1 MLLLRRRVGTRRR
14 EGSGSREEEGG
25 AEAEMEEAAEEC
37 HQLPGILSAA
47 KHSKSWDSA
56 DREGEWMSVRRE
68 LDVWFG
74 LTKFSTF
81 FEAPHVIL

>member
-47 KHSKSWDSA
+47 KHSRHEIPVSILGLPPAKKHEEQETDS
-56 DREGEWMSVRRE
+56 GCT
-68 LDVWFG
+68 VW
-74 LTKFSTF
+74 
-81 FEAPHVIL
+81 P